1 MQRRA
6 RVTGRLVPLPVG
18 TGAGPVADAMAALSA
33 ALDGSGAAV
42 VPVPD
47 GPAAAAVLAMAR
59 PDIDLEH
66 GANGERVALVVP
78 TSGST
83 GEVKGAMLTAT
94 ALRESA
100 AAGLD
105 RLGGPGQWLL
115 ALPLTHVAGLQV
127 LVRSLLAGV
136 EPVTFERSRRFD
148 PAAFAE
154 GSSRLNGARRY
165 TALVPTQLLR
175 ILDGPAAGR
184 AALGSFDAVLVGG
197 AALDEGKRDRAIAAG
212 VRVVT
217 TYGMSETCG
226 GCVYDGVPLDGVD
239 VIARPAAPIRIGG
252 PMVFSGYRL
261 RPDLTA
267 AALAV
272 EDGVR
277 WHLTADHGE
286 VDDSGRLVVL
296 GRLDDLISTGGES
309 VPPAAVESALASHPA
324 VRDVVVLGVPDRDWG
339 QRVVAVVVASATG
352 PPDLGQLRAHA
363 ARTLGPHALPRRL
376 VLVDEIPL
384 LASGKPD
391 RALLLRAEQSAP
403 PGRVAHVSLS
413 ADAGSSAQ

>member
-6 RVTGRLVPLPVG
+6 RVTGRLLPLPVG
-18 TGAGPVADAMAALSA
+18 TGAGPVADAMAAVSA
-33 ALDGSGAAV
+33 ALDGSGPAV

-59 PDIDLEH
+59 PDVDLEH
-66 GANGERVALVVP
+66 GTDGERVALVVP

-83 GEVKGAMLTAT
+83 GEAKGALITASALRASATAT
-94 ALRESA
+94 
-100 AAGLD
+100 LD

-136 EPVTFERSRRFD
+136 EPVTIERSQGFD
-148 PAAFAE
+148 PDAFAE
-154 GSSRLNGARRY
+154 GSSQLYGARRY
-165 TALVPTQLLR
+165 TALVPTQLRR

-184 AALGSFDAVLVGG
+184 AALRSYDAVLVGG
-197 AALDEGKRDRAIAAG
+197 AALDDGLRNRAISDG
-212 VRVVT
+212 VRVVA

-252 PMVFSGYRL
+252 PVVFSGYRL

-277 WHLTADHGE
+277 WHLSADHGE

-296 GRLDDLISTGGES
+296 GRLDDLICTGGEN
-309 VPPAAVESALASHPA
+309 VPPAAVESALASDPG
-324 VRDVVVLGVPDRDWG
+324 VREVLVLGVPDRDWG

-352 PPDLGQLRAHA
+352 PPDLGQLREHA
-363 ARTLGPHALPRRL
+363 ARALGPYALPRQL

-391 RALLLRAEQSAP
+391 RTLLLRAAQSARP
-403 PGRVAHVSLS
+403 T
-413 ADAGSSAQ
+413 D